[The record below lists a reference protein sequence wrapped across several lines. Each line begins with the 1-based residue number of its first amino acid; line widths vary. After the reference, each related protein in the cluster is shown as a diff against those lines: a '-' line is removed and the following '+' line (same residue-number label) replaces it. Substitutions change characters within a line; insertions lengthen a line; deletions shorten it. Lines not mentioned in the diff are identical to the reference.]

1 MIIIGIIG
9 GIVALLILAQLL
21 DVGQVAKEAKASFTV
36 TRDNP
41 IKKKIKTHN
50 PLIGD
55 VILYDFTRDVNGW
68 IGSNDHMLINY
79 YVMIKKYFNY
89 SIDENTLEIGYELNK
104 LSDIDM
110 IELMSATTN
119 ILFNTIQFKTSQT
132 NLMTFGKDS
141 PLMKEIK
148 NHVEELLE
156 DAFNS
161 YVGQIQVIM
170 EQE

>member
-21 DVGQVAKEAKASFTV
+21 DVSQVAKEAKASFIV

-55 VILYDFTRDVNGW
+55 VILYDFKREQTGEVGN
-68 IGSNDHMLINY
+68 NDGILVNY
-79 YVMIKKYFNY
+79 YVIIKKYFSH
-89 SIDENTLEIGYELNK
+89 SIDENTLEIEYELNK
-104 LSDIDM
+104 ISDADM

-119 ILFNTIQFKTSQT
+119 ILFNTIQFKTSQS

-148 NHVEELLE
+148 AHVEDLLE

-161 YVGQIQVIM
+161 YVGHIQVIM

>member
-1 MIIIGIIG
+1 MVIFGIIG

-21 DVGQVAKEAKASFTV
+21 DVGQVAKEAKASFIV
-36 TRDNP
+36 TRNNP

-55 VILYDFTRDVNGW
+55 VILYDFKREQTGEVGN
-68 IGSNDHMLINY
+68 NDGILVNY
-79 YVMIKKYFNY
+79 YVIIKKYFSH
-89 SIDENTLEIGYELNK
+89 SIDENTLEIEYELNK
-104 LSDIDM
+104 ISDADM

-119 ILFNTIQFKTSQT
+119 ILFNTIQFKTSQS

-148 NHVEELLE
+148 AHVEDLLE

-161 YVGQIQVIM
+161 YVGHIQVIM